1 MNDNSDHKLDRLFAA
16 AREAEPDLSAKE
28 EHFETR
34 LIARIRERREKR
46 QSWVSWSWR
55 LVPLFTVVVVILG
68 IAGVIMENAG
78 PSDMFAAITNG
89 QESYLV
95 TSYLAGE

>member
-1 MNDNSDHKLDRLFAA
+1 MNDDSDRKLDRLFAA
-16 AREAEPDLSAKE
+16 AREAEPGISAQE

-34 LIARIRERREKR
+34 LIARIRESREKR
-46 QSWVSWSWR
+46 QAWPSWSWR
-55 LVPLFTVVVVILG
+55 LVPVFTAVVAILG
-68 IAGVIMENAG
+68 IASVIMENAG